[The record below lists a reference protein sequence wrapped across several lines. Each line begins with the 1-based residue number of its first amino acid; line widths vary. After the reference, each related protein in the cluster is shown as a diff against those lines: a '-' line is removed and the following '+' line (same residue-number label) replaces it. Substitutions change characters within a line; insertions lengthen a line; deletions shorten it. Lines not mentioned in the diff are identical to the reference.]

1 MYQSPHDYQV
11 EIKRKLRKLKKLEVK
26 IRFNN
31 FTSLKNPYI
40 SSSYLKN
47 EDLVWDTFFVLRENS
62 NKKATYSID
71 QLTKMSKEELKDVI
85 IEYFYNVYYVYN
97 KENGITYDHSLLDI
111 ETLRQ
116 LGLPMYA
123 DNDDIKRRFKELA
136 KKYHPDNGGDSS
148 KFIEVMEKYNEV
160 IR

>member
-1 MYQSPHDYQV
+1 LYQSTHDYQV

-31 FTSLKNPYI
+31 FTSPKNAHI

-47 EDLVWDTFFVLRENS
+47 KNLVWDSFFNLKENS

-71 QLTKMSKEELKDVI
+71 QLTKMSKEEFKDVI

-97 KENGITYDHSLLDI
+97 KENGITYDHSLIDI

-116 LGLPMYA
+116 LGLPIYA
-123 DNDDIKRRFKELA
+123 DSDEIKSKFRELA

-148 KFIEVMEKYNEV
+148 KFIEVIEKYNEF